1 MSFQIYLFES
11 DWQGIRKYF
20 NILTLEK
27 KPCQSTRTILM
38 QSNPS
43 IFFAALK
50 EMCPTKMRKPKTNF
64 KKGNSHTKTRMNNN
78 GSQGIN
84 AEKDNSETS
93 ETVFRV
99 MNNGVFIFVFLLVRF
114 SMEPARLRQ
123 RESNPHR

>member
-1 MSFQIYLFES
+1 
-11 DWQGIRKYF
+11 
-20 NILTLEK
+20 
-27 KPCQSTRTILM
+27 
-38 QSNPS
+38 
-43 IFFAALK
+43 
-50 EMCPTKMRKPKTNF
+50 
-64 KKGNSHTKTRMNNN
+64 MNNN